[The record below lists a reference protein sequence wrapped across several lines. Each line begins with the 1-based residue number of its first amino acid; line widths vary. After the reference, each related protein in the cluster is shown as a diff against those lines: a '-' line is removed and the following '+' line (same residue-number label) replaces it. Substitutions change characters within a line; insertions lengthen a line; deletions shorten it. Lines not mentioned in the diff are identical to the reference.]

1 MDHNTK
7 GKVKFDDGSCVNI
20 VGKGAVTFVR
30 KTGEKKALK
39 DIYYIPELKHNILS
53 LGKVKKTDVR

>member
-1 MDHNTK
+1 M
-7 GKVKFDDGSCVNI
+7 KFDDGSCVNI